1 MCVTFTKKA
10 TNDICRELRGRRT
23 VKTYV
28 AIVHGMVMLSKL
40 VEKNGISAET
50 SWGVASPH
58 DERRQFDGE
67 KVRSIQ
73 IRTFV
78 VTDPRNS
85 TTKSGTGVRGRGDT
99 RGRENMNVGGTF
111 NSEDNKIDCNGV
123 IPSLTQFLT
132 SNDPAHKEAITS
144 LAVLGYGTYKNQII
158 SHVLLKLHTGR
169 RHQIRLHCCYIGHPI
184 VGDLV
189 YRNESCTIPNK
200 IPNPA
205 RAPLPISNSPT
216 DGIVAERTMLHALSF
231 EISIQGK
238 KQIWIA
244 EDPLKFLILYTEKKK
259 LPRNAEVPI

>member
-1 MCVTFTKKA
+1 
-10 TNDICRELRGRRT
+10 
-23 VKTYV
+23 
-28 AIVHGMVMLSKL
+28 
-40 VEKNGISAET
+40 
-50 SWGVASPH
+50 
-58 DERRQFDGE
+58 
-67 KVRSIQ
+67 
-73 IRTFV
+73 
-78 VTDPRNS
+78 
-85 TTKSGTGVRGRGDT
+85 
-99 RGRENMNVGGTF
+99 MNVGGTF

-144 LAVLGYGTYKNQII
+144 LAVLGYGTYKNQIVPIRSFVVSHFPFLSITLSHCHFFHLFQI